1 VNSLTLV
8 REHNAGSARLSAAYR
23 TNQSDRADV
32 FWHCHTLR
40 LWHFRFAG
48 RCAIPLDWKTWDPEL
63 IAYGA
68 E

>member
-1 VNSLTLV
+1 MNSLTLV

-23 TNQSDRADV
+23 TDQSDRADV
-32 FWHCHTLR
+32 FWHCHTFDHDTFPLQ
-40 LWHFRFAG
+40 
-48 RCAIPLDWKTWDPEL
+48 CAIPLYWKTWDPEI